1 MTATVPGDG
10 RPDRRR
16 FRGASPLYDP
26 TVRGIVAQA
35 LVAIALV
42 LLIGWFASNTIDNLR
57 RLNIASGFDFL
68 WQRASFEISQS
79 LIAYT
84 PNDTYARAFLVGL
97 LNTLLAAAVG
107 IVIATI
113 VGFLVGIAR
122 LSKNPLI
129 SGIAAVYVET
139 LRNIPVLLQ
148 LLFWYRAVL
157 SVLPAPRQA
166 IELPLGSSLSNRGL
180 LLPRIVA
187 DEGFLATLVAFALAL
202 VAAVAIGV
210 WARRRRMATG
220 QPFPAVWVGI
230 GLVVVVPAL
239 VFVATGM
246 PVTLDF
252 PELKG
257 FNFVGG
263 FHILPEFIALVL
275 GLSLYTASFIAEIV
289 RAGILAVPR
298 GQNEAAQSLGL
309 RPGATLRHVIIPQ
322 AMRVIIPPLTNQF
335 LNLTKNSSLAVAVA
349 YPELVSV
356 FAGTV
361 LNQTGQAVEV
371 IFITMMVYLAIS
383 LATSGFMN
391 WFNRRVA
398 LVER

>member
-1 MTATVPGDG
+1 M
-10 RPDRRR
+10 
-16 FRGASPLYDP
+16 
-26 TVRGIVAQA
+26 RGIVAQA